1 MGSVPLNRWGPE
13 GLWRR
18 PMAMP
23 HCLVEV
29 GSQSTSSA
37 TGARTL
43 DWWWAPVFFFRTGI
57 CTVTL
62 LRSQW
67 KDEAACLSQSRSKA
81 TGSKEWS
88 WKTCSVVRVSVR
100 SFLGQSFQV
109 APWVCGEM
117 HRNLWW
123 GERRKAIFSKL
134 PKLPDAP
141 VLPTTPS
148 LL

>member
-13 GLWRR
+13 GLWRW
-18 PMAMP
+18 PPAMP

-29 GSQSTSSA
+29 GSQPTSSA
-37 TGARTL
+37 TGAHTVG
-43 DWWWAPVFFFRTGI
+43 WWWAPVFFFWMGI
-57 CTVTL
+57 CAVSS

-67 KDEAACLSQSRSKA
+67 KYEAACLSQLRSKA

-88 WKTCSVVRVSVR
+88 WKTCPVVRVCVR
-100 SFLGQSFQV
+100 SFLGQNFQV
-109 APWVCGEM
+109 APWVCGETR
-117 HRNLWW
+117 RNLWW
-123 GERRKAIFSKL
+123 GERRKAICSKIS
-134 PKLPDAP
+134 KLPDAP